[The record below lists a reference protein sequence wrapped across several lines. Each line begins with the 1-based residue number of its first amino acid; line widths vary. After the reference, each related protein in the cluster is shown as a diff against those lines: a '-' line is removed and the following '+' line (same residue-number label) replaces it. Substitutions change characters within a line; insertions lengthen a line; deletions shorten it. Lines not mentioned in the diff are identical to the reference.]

1 MMSVDAGPDGLPVI
15 VAKLEGVAVYL
26 DNWAIIELA
35 NGDPKR
41 RERFVNALKS
51 CGSLMF
57 SFTNSIELGE
67 AEHEPAKRVRTLLDE
82 IGAHWIPIELNQW
95 TVMDRGCRPDES
107 TPCISTLLLR
117 PSRRSDVERSPGGS
131 KVVDLSPELLH
142 AHARD
147 EMGNEKGTHTQE
159 HHEMMHSIQRDRGRA
174 GTKDA
179 HLVKVWPNGAIRRR
193 CQRGSRCSISCASS
207 RPNLSSSH

>member
-67 AEHEPAKRVRTLLDE
+67 AEHEPANARALVPGRNRGALDPNRAKSVD
-82 IGAHWIPIELNQW
+82 GDGPR
-95 TVMDRGCRPDES
+95 DRGQTNP
-107 TPCISTLLLR
+107 TPCISTLFIETFTKDR
-117 PSRRSDVERSPGGS
+117 MFEQSPGGS
-131 KVVDLSPELLH
+131 KVVDLSPENFS
-142 AHARD
+142 R
-147 EMGNEKGTHTQE
+147 
-159 HHEMMHSIQRDRGRA
+159 S
-174 GTKDA
+174 
-179 HLVKVWPNGAIRRR
+179 RR
-193 CQRGSRCSISCASS
+193 
-207 RPNLSSSH
+207 

>member
-67 AEHEPAKRVRTLLDE
+67 AEHEPASACARSWTKSART
-82 IGAHWIPIELNQW
+82 GFPIELNPW
-95 TVMDRGCRPDES
+95 TVMDREIAGQTNP
-107 TPCISTLLLR
+107 TPCISTLFIETFTQDR
-117 PSRRSDVERSPGGS
+117 MFEQSPGGS
-131 KVVDLSPELLH
+131 KVVDLSPENFFTLTSVMKW
-142 AHARD
+142 A
-147 EMGNEKGTHTQE
+147 NEKKDE
-159 HHEMMHSIQRDRGRA
+159 RA
-174 GTKDA
+174 RT
-179 HLVKVWPNGAIRRR
+179 PTRSTRR
-193 CQRGSRCSISCASS
+193 
-207 RPNLSSSH
+207 